1 MRTRLPFAAF
11 LAFVA
16 CAVLPARAETWRD
29 ATTGMEFVRVPGG
42 CYAMGDTFG
51 GGDHNEQPVHEACL
65 SGYWIGRYEVTQ
77 GQWRALM
84 AHNPAAYAAG
94 DEHPV
99 DSVNQAD
106 IAEFVRRIAARNPG
120 RTFRLPTEAE
130 WEYACRGGG
139 RLEKFGGA
147 PPPAG
152 ANTAEYAE
160 RHGEGSTPVGS
171 FPPNALGLHDMSGNL
186 WEWVSDVYAADAY
199 LRHDRADPHYQ
210 AEGPARLLRGGG
222 WSHDAIFARCS
233 KRHMHCRPTAR
244 FDFVGFRLVM
254 EDARAP

>member
-1 MRTRLPFAAF
+1 MRIPVPLLLLAAAT
-11 LAFVA
+11 LAAPV
-16 CAVLPARAETWRD
+16 RAETWREP
-29 ATTGMEFVRVPGG
+29 TTGIEFVRVPGG

-51 GGDHNEQPVHEACL
+51 GGDHNELPVHEVCV
-65 SGYWIGRYEVTQ
+65 SSFWIGRFEVTQ
-77 GQWRALM
+77 GAWEKLM
-84 AHNPAAYAAG
+84 GGNPSAYARG
-94 DEHPV
+94 ESHPV

-106 IAEFVRRIAARNPG
+106 IEQFARRLEIIHETR
-120 RTFRLPTEAE
+120 RFRLPTEAE

-139 RLEKFGGA
+139 RQVKFGGE

-152 ANTAEYAE
+152 ANTAEYAD

-186 WEWVSDVYAADAY
+186 WEWVGDVYTADAY
-199 LRHDRADPHYQ
+199 ARHARTDPRHGG
-210 AEGPARLLRGGG
+210 AGPARLLRGGA
-222 WSHDAIFARCS
+222 WSHDAFFARCS

-254 EDARAP
+254 EAAD